1 MRRGGF
7 ENTTLQIVALE
18 VCPNFFAKSMRHP
31 VVDAGEAM
39 LLLWIEFILIYIVA
53 FRTAFT

>member
-1 MRRGGF
+1 
-7 ENTTLQIVALE
+7 
-18 VCPNFFAKSMRHP
+18 MRHP